1 MNPTQYLKD
10 VTAQLTL
17 SPIIRSSLITNS
29 WAREKAGYLHLRL
42 TLINGNFVEVGE
54 YFLMKNGECVT
65 EDYRYQWMN
74 AKKTK
79 LRRRWDNTKHFPDL
93 DNFPHHIHLK
103 NGRTVSGTPF
113 NTLQLLHILQTEIK
127 AESGKQQR

>member
-1 MNPTQYLKD
+1 MNPAQYLKN

-17 SPIIRSSLITNS
+17 SPIIRSSLITKS

-42 TLINGNFVEVGE
+42 TLINGDFVEIGE
-54 YFLMKNGECVT
+54 YFLLKNDECVT

-74 AKKTK
+74 AEKTK

-93 DNFPHHIHLK
+93 DNSPHHIHLA
-103 NGRTVSGTPF
+103 NGRVISGVLLS
-113 NTLQLLHILQTEIK
+113 TLQLLQILQTELK
-127 AESGKQQR
+127 KE